1 MKRKNNTISNLF
13 NQIRFVKNSNSKIVS
28 NCNSENFYKLFM
40 IVKFAAI
47 FIMLLI
53 SRELYGQSKVGT
65 TIGQFLKIEPS
76 SRLVAI
82 GNAGTSLSG
91 EASSAFYN
99 PASLGRL
106 EGIDVQFTYNQWL
119 ADIKYNYAIA
129 AINVNEIG
137 TFAIQLI
144 SLNSGDIEIT
154 TVEKESGS
162 NLYYNVTNFAL
173 GVAYGVM
180 LTDRVSAGIAVNY
193 LQETIYNSS
202 LSNVALNFGV
212 QYKSAIEGLTIGAS
226 VSNFGPRASYDGR
239 DIYFNYDADPAKYGD
254 HPRIPAE
261 LRMGS
266 YGLPTLFRVGL
277 SYLIKVSDWSKL
289 IVSSDAIHSN
299 DNSERINIGGEWSFL
314 NTFAIRGG
322 YRDLFL
328 EDLEGGLVLGA
339 GVKVG
344 FSETSIISFDYAWA
358 DYGKLNKTHRFTV
371 GIHF

>member
-202 LSNVALNFGV
+202 LSNIALNFGV